1 MAKVS
6 RSFRIDADVL
16 AAFEAEAE
24 LRGMTKTAAVEDALS
39 SWADGPEAR
48 EGREEASQRL
58 TEAQRRISELEAD
71 KAALI
76 AQVEARDAQISE
88 AQAATRSALDVA
100 AAAQETARAAQVL
113 HARQVAALESEEQ
126 KAERRWRWP
135 WSRG

>member
-24 LRGMTKTAAVEDALS
+24 RRGLTKTEALHEALS
-39 SWADGPEAR
+39 AWSGPDTHEER
-48 EGREEASQRL
+48 DEASRRL
-58 TEAQRRISELEAD
+58 TEAQRRVSELEAD

-76 AQVEARDAQISE
+76 AQVAARDAQISE

-100 AAAQETARAAQVL
+100 VAAQETARAAQVL

>member
-16 AAFEAEAE
+16 AGFEAEAE
-24 LRGMTKTAAVEDALS
+24 RRGLTKTEALHEALS
-39 SWADGPEAR
+39 AWYGPDTH
-48 EGREEASQRL
+48 EGRDEATRRL

-71 KAALI
+71 KSALV
-76 AQVEARDAQISE
+76 AQVAARDAQIAE

-113 HARQVAALESEEQ
+113 HARQVAALEDSET
-126 KAERRWRWP
+126 KARRWRWP
-135 WSRG
+135 WQRRD